1 MFDRFLG
8 STIDFTFRNPL
19 ALKVILQV
27 DDSRVF
33 TLLSERLPV
42 RLIPFRRALFTRAFA
57 HFIEGEEIALLT
69 ARSLAAMAP
78 DERARRFLRNQT
90 CDEVRHR
97 DHFRNRLSAFGLY
110 QPELAARQMS
120 HHFRAMRRLIEA
132 RLAAGD
138 FAAGILGNNIMVEGL
153 ALNLI
158 AAACPDLR
166 ANSHEITDFL
176 DVVLPDE
183 RMHVGYGQ
191 RMLPR
196 LVENGTAHPAELLD
210 FYHQM
215 HHHLIGSLYDLGEV
229 MESMSIDVP
238 AMDRRMTAFF
248 ADQLAAAHLQ
258 A

>member
-1 MFDRFLG
+1 M
-8 STIDFTFRNPL
+8 
-19 ALKVILQV
+19 ALN
-27 DDSRVF
+27 
-33 TLLSERLPV
+33 
-42 RLIPFRRALFTRAFA
+42 
-57 HFIEGEEIALLT
+57 
-69 ARSLAAMAP
+69 
-78 DERARRFLRNQT
+78 ERARRFLRNQT
-90 CDEVRHR
+90 CAEVRHR
-97 DHFRNRLSAFGLY
+97 GHFRNCLSAFGRD

-120 HHFRAMRRLIEA
+120 HHFRAMRRLIGT
-132 RLAAGD
+132 RRAAGD

-166 ANSHEITDFL
+166 ANSHKITNFL

-215 HHHLIGSLYDLGEV
+215 HHHLIGSLYDIGE
-229 MESMSIDVP
+229 
-238 AMDRRMTAFF
+238 
-248 ADQLAAAHLQ
+248 
-258 A
+258 